1 MRVLASITATDQG
14 CGNCLQDVAM
24 AAATDPSKLLPC
36 ADSTAVPRLQSMF
49 GFVSGG
55 QSMGA
60 AAVGAIG
67 SALPKPAPGMQS
79 GMNTAQQS
87 SMPRPIMIQPTMAQS
102 GQMMIQP
109 TMAQSGPTMIQPTMA
124 QSGQIM
130 IQPTMAQSG
139 PTRIQPRLP
148 QSGSSGPA
156 TLPPGGINGGQSPT
170 VFLQSGMPT
179 SGNPILLQATI
190 AS

>member
-1 MRVLASITATDQG
+1 MLVLASITATDQG

-36 ADSTAVPRLQSMF
+36 ADSTAVPTLRSMF

-109 TMAQSGPTMIQPTMA
+109 TMAQSGPTMIQP
-124 QSGQIM
+124 
-130 IQPTMAQSG
+130 
-139 PTRIQPRLP
+139 RLP
-148 QSGSSGPA
+148 QSGSSRPA